1 MLYLQSLN
9 WRNMKGKDTGMDDSL
24 CLRELSE
31 GSYEAF
37 DTLYMRYSPI
47 VEQFALSLLKRKE
60 EADDITQNI
69 FLKIW
74 ENRSSMSGVH
84 SFRAYLFKM
93 VRNAV
98 YDTFSRRKPTSG
110 LQDSMKLGDM
120 IKREGV
126 RVDAQLSRQL
136 LMNIFYPKAP
146 LHDGAVILSQGRI
159 LAAACILPLAV
170 AKGQS
175 FGTRHRAALGITE
188 ETDAAVV
195 VVSEE
200 RGEIS
205 LAMRGELSR
214 NLDGARLRQVLNDL
228 L

>member
-9 WRNMKGKDTGMDDSL
+9 WRDMKGKDTGMDDSL

-47 VEQFALSLLKRKE
+47 VEQFVLSLLKRKE

-110 LQDSMKLGDM
+110 LQDSMELGDILRSEDM
-120 IKREGV
+120 EGKISAKDLNMLMDMAV
-126 RVDAQLSRQL
+126 ENMPEQRRRVFRMSRRDGLSHKEISMQ
-136 LMNIFYPKAP
+136 
-146 LHDGAVILSQGRI
+146 
-159 LAAACILPLAV
+159 
-170 AKGQS
+170 
-175 FGTRHRAALGITE
+175 LGISTKTVE
-188 ETDAAVV
+188 YHMSKALAEL
-195 VVSEE
+195 
-200 RGEIS
+200 RKIIS
-205 LAMRGELSR
+205 FLILFF
-214 NLDGARLRQVLNDL
+214 
-228 L
+228 

>member
-110 LQDSMKLGDM
+110 LQDSMKLGDILRSEDM
-120 IKREGV
+120 EGKISAKDLNMLMDMAV
-126 RVDAQLSRQL
+126 ENMPEQRRRVFRMSRRDGLSHKEISMQ
-136 LMNIFYPKAP
+136 
-146 LHDGAVILSQGRI
+146 
-159 LAAACILPLAV
+159 
-170 AKGQS
+170 
-175 FGTRHRAALGITE
+175 LGISTKTVE
-188 ETDAAVV
+188 YHMAKALAEL
-195 VVSEE
+195 
-200 RGEIS
+200 RKIIS
-205 LAMRGELSR
+205 FLILFF
-214 NLDGARLRQVLNDL
+214 
-228 L
+228 

>member
-1 MLYLQSLN
+1 MLYLQGLN

-47 VEQFALSLLKRKE
+47 VEQFVLSLLKRKE

-110 LQDSMKLGDM
+110 LQDSMELGDILRSEDM
-120 IKREGV
+120 EGKISAKDLNMLMDMAV
-126 RVDAQLSRQL
+126 ENMPDQRRRVFRMSRRDGLSHKEISMQ
-136 LMNIFYPKAP
+136 
-146 LHDGAVILSQGRI
+146 
-159 LAAACILPLAV
+159 
-170 AKGQS
+170 
-175 FGTRHRAALGITE
+175 LGISTKTVE
-188 ETDAAVV
+188 YHMSKALAEL
-195 VVSEE
+195 
-200 RGEIS
+200 RKIIS
-205 LAMRGELSR
+205 FLILFF
-214 NLDGARLRQVLNDL
+214 
-228 L
+228 

>member
-47 VEQFALSLLKRKE
+47 VEQFVLSLLKRKE

-110 LQDSMKLGDM
+110 LQDSMELGDILRSEDM
-120 IKREGV
+120 EGKISAK
-126 RVDAQLSRQL
+126 DLNM
-136 LMNIFYPKAP
+136 LMNMAVENMPEQRRRVFRMSRR
-146 LHDGAVILSQGRI
+146 DGLSHKEISMQ
-159 LAAACILPLAV
+159 
-170 AKGQS
+170 
-175 FGTRHRAALGITE
+175 LGISTKTVE
-188 ETDAAVV
+188 YHMAKALAEL
-195 VVSEE
+195 
-200 RGEIS
+200 RKIIS
-205 LAMRGELSR
+205 FLILFF
-214 NLDGARLRQVLNDL
+214 
-228 L
+228 

>member
-110 LQDSMKLGDM
+110 LQDSMKLGDILRSEDM
-120 IKREGV
+120 EGKISAKDLNMLMDMAV
-126 RVDAQLSRQL
+126 ENMPEQRRRVFRMSRRDGLSHKEISMQ
-136 LMNIFYPKAP
+136 
-146 LHDGAVILSQGRI
+146 
-159 LAAACILPLAV
+159 
-170 AKGQS
+170 
-175 FGTRHRAALGITE
+175 LGISTKTVE
-188 ETDAAVV
+188 YHMSKALAEL
-195 VVSEE
+195 
-200 RGEIS
+200 RKIIS
-205 LAMRGELSR
+205 FLILFF
-214 NLDGARLRQVLNDL
+214 
-228 L
+228 

>member
-47 VEQFALSLLKRKE
+47 VEQFVLSLLKRKE

-98 YDTFSRRKPTSG
+98 YDTFSRRKPTNG
-110 LQDSMKLGDM
+110 LQDSMELGDILRSEDM
-120 IKREGV
+120 EGKISAKDLNMLMDMAV
-126 RVDAQLSRQL
+126 ENMPEQRRRVFRMSRRDGLSHKEISMQ
-136 LMNIFYPKAP
+136 
-146 LHDGAVILSQGRI
+146 
-159 LAAACILPLAV
+159 
-170 AKGQS
+170 
-175 FGTRHRAALGITE
+175 LGISTKTVE
-188 ETDAAVV
+188 YHMSKALAEL
-195 VVSEE
+195 
-200 RGEIS
+200 RKIIS
-205 LAMRGELSR
+205 FLILFF
-214 NLDGARLRQVLNDL
+214 
-228 L
+228 

>member
-1 MLYLQSLN
+1 MLYLQGLN

-47 VEQFALSLLKRKE
+47 VEQFVLSLLKRKE

-110 LQDSMKLGDM
+110 LQDSMELGDILRSEDM
-120 IKREGV
+120 EGKISAKDLNMLMDMAV
-126 RVDAQLSRQL
+126 ENMPEQRRRVFRMSRRDGLSHKEISMQ
-136 LMNIFYPKAP
+136 
-146 LHDGAVILSQGRI
+146 
-159 LAAACILPLAV
+159 
-170 AKGQS
+170 
-175 FGTRHRAALGITE
+175 LGISTKTVE
-188 ETDAAVV
+188 YHMSKALAEL
-195 VVSEE
+195 
-200 RGEIS
+200 RKIIS
-205 LAMRGELSR
+205 FLILFF
-214 NLDGARLRQVLNDL
+214 
-228 L
+228 

>member
-47 VEQFALSLLKRKE
+47 VEQFVLSLLKRKE

-110 LQDSMKLGDM
+110 LQDSMELGDILRSEDM
-120 IKREGV
+120 EGKISAK
-126 RVDAQLSRQL
+126 DLNM
-136 LMNIFYPKAP
+136 LMNMAVENMPEQRRRVFRMSRR
-146 LHDGAVILSQGRI
+146 DGLSHKEISMQ
-159 LAAACILPLAV
+159 
-170 AKGQS
+170 
-175 FGTRHRAALGITE
+175 LGISTKTVE
-188 ETDAAVV
+188 YHMSKALAEL
-195 VVSEE
+195 
-200 RGEIS
+200 RKIIS
-205 LAMRGELSR
+205 FLILFF
-214 NLDGARLRQVLNDL
+214 
-228 L
+228 

>member
-110 LQDSMKLGDM
+110 LQDSMELGDILRSEDM
-120 IKREGV
+120 EGKISAKDLNMLMDMAV
-126 RVDAQLSRQL
+126 ENMPEQRRRVFRMSRRDGLSHKEISMQ
-136 LMNIFYPKAP
+136 
-146 LHDGAVILSQGRI
+146 
-159 LAAACILPLAV
+159 
-170 AKGQS
+170 
-175 FGTRHRAALGITE
+175 LGISTKTVE
-188 ETDAAVV
+188 YHMSKALAEL
-195 VVSEE
+195 
-200 RGEIS
+200 RKIIS
-205 LAMRGELSR
+205 FLILFF
-214 NLDGARLRQVLNDL
+214 
-228 L
+228 

>member
-110 LQDSMKLGDM
+110 LQDSMELGDILRSEDM
-120 IKREGV
+120 EGKISAKDLNMLMDMAV
-126 RVDAQLSRQL
+126 ENMPEQRRRVFRMSRRDGLSHKEISMQ
-136 LMNIFYPKAP
+136 
-146 LHDGAVILSQGRI
+146 
-159 LAAACILPLAV
+159 
-170 AKGQS
+170 
-175 FGTRHRAALGITE
+175 LGISTKTVE
-188 ETDAAVV
+188 YHMAKALAEL
-195 VVSEE
+195 
-200 RGEIS
+200 RKIIS
-205 LAMRGELSR
+205 FLILFF
-214 NLDGARLRQVLNDL
+214 
-228 L
+228 

>member
-110 LQDSMKLGDM
+110 LQDSMKLGDILRSEDM
-120 IKREGV
+120 EEKISAKDLNMLMDMAVENMPEQRR
-126 RVDAQLSRQL
+126 RVFRMSRRDGLSHKEISMQ
-136 LMNIFYPKAP
+136 
-146 LHDGAVILSQGRI
+146 
-159 LAAACILPLAV
+159 
-170 AKGQS
+170 
-175 FGTRHRAALGITE
+175 LGISTKTVE
-188 ETDAAVV
+188 YHMSKALAEL
-195 VVSEE
+195 
-200 RGEIS
+200 RKIIS
-205 LAMRGELSR
+205 FLILFF
-214 NLDGARLRQVLNDL
+214 
-228 L
+228 

>member
-1 MLYLQSLN
+1 MTRTRDCLKYMLYLQSLN

-110 LQDSMKLGDM
+110 LQDSMKLGDILRSEDM
-120 IKREGV
+120 EGKISAKDLNMLMDMAV
-126 RVDAQLSRQL
+126 ENMPEQRRRVFRMSRRDGLSHKEISMQ
-136 LMNIFYPKAP
+136 
-146 LHDGAVILSQGRI
+146 
-159 LAAACILPLAV
+159 
-170 AKGQS
+170 
-175 FGTRHRAALGITE
+175 LGISTKTVE
-188 ETDAAVV
+188 YHMSKALAEL
-195 VVSEE
+195 
-200 RGEIS
+200 RKIIS
-205 LAMRGELSR
+205 FLILFF
-214 NLDGARLRQVLNDL
+214 
-228 L
+228 

>member
-1 MLYLQSLN
+1 
-9 WRNMKGKDTGMDDSL
+9 MDDSL

-31 GSYEAF
+31 GSCEAF

-47 VEQFALSLLKRKE
+47 VEQFVLSLLKRKE

-110 LQDSMKLGDM
+110 LQDSMELGDILRSEDM
-120 IKREGV
+120 EGKISAK
-126 RVDAQLSRQL
+126 DLNM
-136 LMNIFYPKAP
+136 LMNMAVENMPEQRRRVFRMSRR
-146 LHDGAVILSQGRI
+146 DGLSHKEISMQ
-159 LAAACILPLAV
+159 
-170 AKGQS
+170 
-175 FGTRHRAALGITE
+175 LGISTKTVE
-188 ETDAAVV
+188 YHMAKALAEL
-195 VVSEE
+195 
-200 RGEIS
+200 RKIIS
-205 LAMRGELSR
+205 FLILFF
-214 NLDGARLRQVLNDL
+214 
-228 L
+228 

>member
-47 VEQFALSLLKRKE
+47 VEQFVLSLLKRKE

-110 LQDSMKLGDM
+110 LQDSMELGDILRSEDM
-120 IKREGV
+120 EEKISAKDLNMLMDMAVENMPEQRR
-126 RVDAQLSRQL
+126 RVFRMSRRDGLSHKEISMQ
-136 LMNIFYPKAP
+136 
-146 LHDGAVILSQGRI
+146 
-159 LAAACILPLAV
+159 
-170 AKGQS
+170 
-175 FGTRHRAALGITE
+175 LGISTKTVE
-188 ETDAAVV
+188 YHMSKALAEL
-195 VVSEE
+195 
-200 RGEIS
+200 RKIIS
-205 LAMRGELSR
+205 FLILFF
-214 NLDGARLRQVLNDL
+214 
-228 L
+228 

>member
-47 VEQFALSLLKRKE
+47 VEQFVLSLLKRKE

-110 LQDSMKLGDM
+110 LQDSMELGDILRSEDM
-120 IKREGV
+120 EGKISAKDLNMLMDMAV
-126 RVDAQLSRQL
+126 ENMPEQRRRVFRMSRRDGLSHKEISMQ
-136 LMNIFYPKAP
+136 
-146 LHDGAVILSQGRI
+146 
-159 LAAACILPLAV
+159 
-170 AKGQS
+170 
-175 FGTRHRAALGITE
+175 LGISTKTVE
-188 ETDAAVV
+188 YHMSKALAEL
-195 VVSEE
+195 
-200 RGEIS
+200 RKIIS
-205 LAMRGELSR
+205 FLILFF
-214 NLDGARLRQVLNDL
+214 
-228 L
+228 

>member
-1 MLYLQSLN
+1 
-9 WRNMKGKDTGMDDSL
+9 MKGKDTGMDDSL

-47 VEQFALSLLKRKE
+47 VEQFVLSLLKRKE

-110 LQDSMKLGDM
+110 LQDSMELGDILRSEDM
-120 IKREGV
+120 EGKISAK
-126 RVDAQLSRQL
+126 DLNM
-136 LMNIFYPKAP
+136 LMNMAVENMPEQRRRVFRMSRR
-146 LHDGAVILSQGRI
+146 DGLSHKEISMQ
-159 LAAACILPLAV
+159 
-170 AKGQS
+170 
-175 FGTRHRAALGITE
+175 LGISTKTVE
-188 ETDAAVV
+188 YHMAKALAEL
-195 VVSEE
+195 
-200 RGEIS
+200 RKIIS
-205 LAMRGELSR
+205 FLILFF
-214 NLDGARLRQVLNDL
+214 
-228 L
+228 